1 MDYSNHVAIDKKWQD
16 VWYSS
21 DVFKAENNS
30 EKPSIFTLIEFP
42 YPSGIGLH
50 VGHTRPYTAMDV
62 LSRKLRMDGKN
73 VLFPIG
79 WDAFGL
85 PAENFAIKN
94 KIHPSEAMSRNVKN
108 FTAQAKALGYSFD
121 WSREVNTTDPEFY
134 RWTQWIF
141 LKMFEKGLA
150 YKKKMS
156 VNWCTSCLCVKANEE
171 VIDGTCEICG
181 APVIRR
187 EKEQWMLRITEYA
200 DRLIEGLDRVDFP
213 ARVKAQQ
220 INWIGRSTG
229 AEVEFGTT
237 AGDKLKVFTTRPD
250 TLYGVTYMVISPEHP
265 ILETWADRLANYAD
279 VLEYRKKAASKSDFE
294 RSELAKEKT
303 GVRLDG
309 VCAVNP
315 VNGTQIPIFVSD
327 YVLMSYGTGAIMAVP
342 AHDTRDYDF
351 AKAFDL
357 PIIEVVAGG
366 DVEKEAFTDCETGTM
381 VNSGMLDGLSVEEA
395 KKKITA
401 WLTEQGV
408 GVSKVN
414 YKLRDWI
421 FARQRYWG
429 EPIPVIWCDACG
441 KYVPVPEDQ
450 LPVTLPDVRN
460 YEPTTTGESPLAK
473 VEEWVNTTCPCC
485 GGPAR
490 RETDTMPQW
499 AGSSWYYLRYADPKN
514 KEALASKEALAKWS
528 PVDWYNGGME
538 HTTLHLLY
546 SRFWHK
552 FLYDIGVVPTDEPYK
567 KRTSQGMIL
576 GEDGEKMSKSRGNGV
591 DPDKVIAEYGADTLR
606 MYIMFIGD
614 FEKTARWNSA
624 AVKGCQ
630 RFIDRVCGLA
640 DRMIPG
646 DTVRPEHELGVNR
659 AIRKVGSDIMEMKFN
674 TAIAALMTLVNEFY
688 DSNDKNI
695 NKAELSIL
703 IRLLA
708 PFAPHIC
715 EELWEPFGQGLVAV
729 APWPEYDEAKTVEDS
744 VNVAVQINGKLR
756 ATIRVA
762 RDSEND
768 VMIAAAKAEP
778 KIAAAVE
785 GVNVVREIAVKN
797 KIVNFV
803 VKPAK

>member
-499 AGSSWYYLRYADPKN
+499 AGSSWYYLR
-514 KEALASKEALAKWS
+514 
-528 PVDWYNGGME
+528 
-538 HTTLHLLY
+538 
-546 SRFWHK
+546 
-552 FLYDIGVVPTDEPYK
+552 
-567 KRTSQGMIL
+567 
-576 GEDGEKMSKSRGNGV
+576 
-591 DPDKVIAEYGADTLR
+591 
-606 MYIMFIGD
+606 
-614 FEKTARWNSA
+614 
-624 AVKGCQ
+624 
-630 RFIDRVCGLA
+630 
-640 DRMIPG
+640 
-646 DTVRPEHELGVNR
+646 
-659 AIRKVGSDIMEMKFN
+659 
-674 TAIAALMTLVNEFY
+674 
-688 DSNDKNI
+688 
-695 NKAELSIL
+695 
-703 IRLLA
+703 
-708 PFAPHIC
+708 
-715 EELWEPFGQGLVAV
+715 
-729 APWPEYDEAKTVEDS
+729 
-744 VNVAVQINGKLR
+744 
-756 ATIRVA
+756 
-762 RDSEND
+762 
-768 VMIAAAKAEP
+768 
-778 KIAAAVE
+778 
-785 GVNVVREIAVKN
+785 
-797 KIVNFV
+797 
-803 VKPAK
+803 

>member
-16 VWYSS
+16 IWYSS

-30 EKPSIFTLIEFP
+30 DKPSIFTLIEFP

-108 FTAQAKALGYSFD
+108 FTKQAKALGYSFD

-229 AEVEFGTT
+229 AEVDFATT
-237 AGDKLKVFTTRPD
+237 AGENLRVYTTRPD

-265 ILETWADRLANYAD
+265 MLDKWSDKIANFAD
-279 VLEYRKKAASKSDFE
+279 VLEYRKKAAAKSDFE

-303 GVRLDG
+303 GVKLDG
-309 VCAVNP
+309 VCAINP
-315 VNGTQIPIFVSD
+315 VNKTEIPIFVSD

-366 DVEKEAFTDCETGTM
+366 DVEKEAFTDCETGVM
-381 VNSGMLDGLSVEEA
+381 VNSGMLNGLSVEDA
-395 KKKITA
+395 KKKITE
-401 WLTEQGV
+401 WLSENGV
-408 GVSKVN
+408 GVPKVN

-441 KYVPVPEDQ
+441 KYLPVPEDQ

-473 VEEWVNTTCPCC
+473 VEEWVKTTCPCC

-614 FEKTARWNSA
+614 FEKTARWNSS

-659 AIRKVGSDIMEMKFN
+659 TIRKVGSDIMEMKFN

-688 DSNDKNI
+688 EGKDI
-695 NKAELSIL
+695 NKAEFGIL
-703 IRLLA
+703 VRLLA

-729 APWPEYDEAKTVEDS
+729 APWPEYDESKTVEGS

-768 VMIAAAKAEP
+768 VMIAAAKEEP
-778 KIAAAVE
+778 KVAAALE
-785 GVNVVREIAVKN
+785 GVTVVREIAVKN

>member
-16 VWYSS
+16 IWYSS

-94 KIHPSEAMSRNVKN
+94 KIHPSAAMSRNVKN
-108 FTAQAKALGYSFD
+108 FTKQAKALGYSFD

-171 VIDGTCEICG
+171 VIDGVCEICG

-229 AEVEFGTT
+229 AEVDFATT
-237 AGDKLKVFTTRPD
+237 AGENLRVYTTRPD

-265 ILETWADRLANYAD
+265 MLDKWADKIANFND
-279 VLEYRKKAASKSDFE
+279 VVEYRKKASAKSDFE
-294 RSELAKEKT
+294 RSELAKDKT
-303 GVRLDG
+303 GVKLDG
-309 VCAVNP
+309 VSAINP
-315 VNGTQIPIFVSD
+315 VNSTEIPIFVSD

-351 AKAFDL
+351 AKAFSL

-366 DVEKEAFTDCETGTM
+366 DVEKEAFTDCETGVM
-381 VNSGMLDGLSVEEA
+381 VNSGMLNGLSVEDA
-395 KKKITA
+395 KKKITE
-401 WLTEQGV
+401 WLSENGV
-408 GVSKVN
+408 GVPKVN

-499 AGSSWYYLRYADPKN
+499 AGSSWYYLRYADPTN
-514 KEALASKEALAKWS
+514 KEAIASKEAL
-528 PVDWYNGGME
+528 
-538 HTTLHLLY
+538 
-546 SRFWHK
+546 
-552 FLYDIGVVPTDEPYK
+552 
-567 KRTSQGMIL
+567 
-576 GEDGEKMSKSRGNGV
+576 
-591 DPDKVIAEYGADTLR
+591 
-606 MYIMFIGD
+606 
-614 FEKTARWNSA
+614 
-624 AVKGCQ
+624 
-630 RFIDRVCGLA
+630 
-640 DRMIPG
+640 
-646 DTVRPEHELGVNR
+646 
-659 AIRKVGSDIMEMKFN
+659 
-674 TAIAALMTLVNEFY
+674 
-688 DSNDKNI
+688 
-695 NKAELSIL
+695 
-703 IRLLA
+703 
-708 PFAPHIC
+708 
-715 EELWEPFGQGLVAV
+715 
-729 APWPEYDEAKTVEDS
+729 
-744 VNVAVQINGKLR
+744 
-756 ATIRVA
+756 
-762 RDSEND
+762 
-768 VMIAAAKAEP
+768 
-778 KIAAAVE
+778 
-785 GVNVVREIAVKN
+785 
-797 KIVNFV
+797 
-803 VKPAK
+803 